1 MWNFICEIPRPLITN
16 KGRLIIRR
24 GGLNMVA
31 IIAISTPLDVAA
43 DVKATAKAANMG
55 VSELMREAYS
65 EWKRNREKQR
75 ETIAA

>member
-1 MWNFICEIPRPLITN
+1 
-16 KGRLIIRR
+16 
-24 GGLNMVA
+24 MVA